1 MGDGY
6 DDTIPLAYLNNQNP
20 YAYCTGYHQ
29 NSINMQNR
37 RIRLMALQRIQPTKV
52 SFRMPL
58 KHVEKEKEYL
68 IDHAINAQ
76 RRELIKK
83 GLLILQVEYHDNP
96 EVLFEQNLHNEEILC
111 IAIQLKK
118 LKLFH
123 HQKRLRS
130 KVSAA
135 LASKISE
142 SVEYNISTKG
152 ALEIDNLR
160 DALIYCKLQDLYGKG
175 K

>member
-1 MGDGY
+1 MDNGY
-6 DDTIPLAYLNNQNP
+6 DDTIPLAYLTNQNP

-37 RIRLMALQRIQPTKV
+37 RVRLTALQRIQPTKV

-76 RRELIKK
+76 RKDLIKR
-83 GLLILQVEYHDNP
+83 GLYILQVEYHDNP
-96 EVLFEQNLHNEEILC
+96 EILFEQNLHIEEILA

-118 LKLFH
+118 LKLFY

-130 KVSAA
+130 KVSTA
-135 LASKISE
+135 LAPKISE
-142 SVEYNISTKG
+142 DVEYNVSTKG
-152 ALEIDNLR
+152 ALEIDNLK
-160 DALIYCKLQDLYGKG
+160 DALIYCKLQDLYGKTS
-175 K
+175 